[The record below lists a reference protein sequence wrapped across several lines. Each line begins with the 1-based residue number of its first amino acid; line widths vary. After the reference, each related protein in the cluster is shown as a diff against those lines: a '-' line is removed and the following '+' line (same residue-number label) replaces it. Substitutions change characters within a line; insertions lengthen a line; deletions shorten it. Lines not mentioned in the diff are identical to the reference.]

1 MREEIILFKYN
12 SVDSL
17 FVSCQDMNRRDAYFS
32 NDLRFADSEEKVTI
46 SVEINSSL
54 PSLND
59 FDNKSDAKNA
69 VAIYESF
76 GDIGL
81 DFSID
86 ERLWASMCHIYYPD
100 YVFNRWIKDKE
111 GQDLIRSRYFT
122 LAFGSDRALARNAIS
137 RLWFG
142 AFLTVNKNEKEL
154 EYFFEGIKDKF
165 LYTKTLFSYGD
176 IQTGLLERSL
186 GRNKK
191 IALSVLYY
199 FEKNKKNLNKERI
212 LDSLKKV
219 CLLNQHIKLHSIEAE
234 DIDALYKKYLPI

>member
-1 MREEIILFKYN
+1 MREDITLFKEN
-12 SVDSL
+12 SVNSL
-17 FVSCQDMNRRDAYFS
+17 FFSCQDMNRRDAYFN
-32 NDLRFADSEEKVTI
+32 NDLRFIESEDKITI
-46 SVEINSSL
+46 GIDINSKL
-54 PSLND
+54 PSLED
-59 FDNKSDAKNA
+59 FDSKSDAKNA
-69 VAIYESF
+69 VAIYESL
-76 GDIGL
+76 GDLVI

-86 ERLWASMCHIYYPD
+86 KRLWTSMCHIYYPD

-111 GQDLIRSRYFT
+111 GQDLIKQRYFT
-122 LAFGSDRALARNAIS
+122 LAFGSDRSLARNAIS

-154 EYFFEGIKDKF
+154 EYYFEGIKDKF

-199 FEKNKKNLNKERI
+199 FEKNKKSLNKERI